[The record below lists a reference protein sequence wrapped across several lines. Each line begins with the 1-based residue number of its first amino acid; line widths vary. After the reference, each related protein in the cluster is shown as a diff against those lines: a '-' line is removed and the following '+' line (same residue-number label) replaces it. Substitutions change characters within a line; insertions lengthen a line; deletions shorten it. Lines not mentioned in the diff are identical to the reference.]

1 MGLNILVADDSATMR
16 AMIAKTVQMSGL
28 PVNRFYQAANGKEG
42 LEILEK
48 EWIDVVL
55 VDINMPVVGGLEMI
69 EKIRAHP
76 DLSKMPIVVIS
87 TESSETRIR
96 EIERKGVAFI
106 HKPFTPEQV
115 KDVLVKLLGDVKDES
130 NAGSTA

>member
-16 AMIAKTVQMSGL
+16 AMVAKTVQMSGL
-28 PVNRFYQAANGKEG
+28 PVNRFYYAANGKEG
-42 LEILEK
+42 IDVLEK

-55 VDINMPVVGGLEMI
+55 VDINMPVMGGIEMI
-69 EKIRAHP
+69 DLMRQRP
-76 DLSKMPIVVIS
+76 DLAKLPVVVVS
-87 TESSETRIR
+87 TESSQTRIDEVR
-96 EIERKGVAFI
+96 AKGAEFI

-115 KDVLVKLLGDVKDES
+115 RDVLVKLLGEVKDES

>member
-16 AMIAKTVQMSGL
+16 AMVAKTVQMCGL
-28 PVNRFYQAANGKEG
+28 PVNRFYYAVNGKEG
-42 LEILEK
+42 IDVLEK

-55 VDINMPVVGGLEMI
+55 VDINMPVMGGIEMI
-69 EKIRAHP
+69 DRMRQRP
-76 DLSKMPIVVIS
+76 DLAKLPVVVVS
-87 TESSETRIR
+87 TESSQTRID
-96 EIERKGVAFI
+96 EIRAKGAEFI

-115 KDVLVKLLGDVKDES
+115 RDVLVKLLGEVKDES

>member
-16 AMIAKTVQMSGL
+16 AMVAKTVQMSGL
-28 PVNRFYQAANGKEG
+28 PVNRFYEAANGKEG
-42 LEILEK
+42 LEILERQ
-48 EWIDVVL
+48 WIDVVL

-87 TESSETRIR
+87 TESSQTRID
-96 EIERKGVAFI
+96 EIRAKGAEFI

-115 KDVLVKLLGDVKDES
+115 RDVLVKILGEVKDES
-130 NAGSTA
+130 SARSTA